1 MMDRQIKIVADEAI
15 PFLKGV
21 FEPYAEVVYR
31 PGIKICRA
39 DLMDADALI
48 IRTRTRCD
56 ENLLEGRSVA
66 EGIQDIRLLAHLRI
80 ESAHLGVSSGIVRY
94 RAVCVRGER
103 DAEG

>member
-1 MMDRQIKIVADEAI
+1 MNRQIKIVADEAI

-31 PGIKICRA
+31 PGRQICRE

-56 ENLLEGRSVA
+56 
-66 EGIQDIRLLAHLRI
+66 
-80 ESAHLGVSSGIVRY
+80 
-94 RAVCVRGER
+94 
-103 DAEG
+103 